1 MAQESNNH
9 DFEEHERTYA
19 GFLTFAKWGTIA
31 MAALMVVLYFV
42 INP

>member
-1 MAQESNNH
+1 MAQKSKNN
-9 DFEEHERTYA
+9 DFAEHERTYS
-19 GFLTFAKWGTIA
+19 GFLVFAKWGTIA